1 MMSTGTPSAPRK
13 WIQFCRDSLIN
24 QLNYSVFTEIVP
36 LSLSL
41 CLSVSVL
48 SIYRCFY
55 LFLSLSVC
63 LSLSFSLWRF
73 LFIFFSHIYCCYTIY
88 KTHNIYTTVF
98 QKHYY
103 QSIFKGFFLY
113 LCRKL
118 HLKICFHVNCSV
130 CWQRDNHNFLTVVTF
145 WVRLKY
151 DKYSMFSSANLQIL
165 PA

>member
-55 LFLSLSVC
+55 LFLCLSVY
-63 LSLSFSLWRF
+63 LSLSLSGVFCLS
-73 LFIFFSHIYCCYTIY
+73 FSHIYTVATQYTKHTIY
-88 KTHNIYTTVF
+88 ILLFSK
-98 QKHYY
+98 
-103 QSIFKGFFLY
+103 SIIIKVYLKVFFLY